1 MDKKVVNTNYKK
13 RIVDKQLNSLL
24 QAVGAVAI
32 EGPRACGK
40 TATARQI
47 AKSEVL
53 LDVDSEA
60 RLAAQIEPN
69 LVLEGKTPRLI
80 DEWQLVPEI
89 WNYIRRSV
97 DQRHKPGQFILT
109 GSAEP
114 SRDVT
119 RHTGAGRLSRL
130 RMRPMSLFES
140 GYSSGTISLL
150 NLFEEVSQTC
160 PDPGLTVPDLALL
173 ASLGGWP
180 GFLDL
185 KANAG
190 ISAVRDYL
198 YEVQLVDI
206 STIDGSRRDP
216 GRVAQL
222 LRSLARN
229 VSTYVSASTLASDLG
244 SGEKPLDNSTVRAY
258 LDSLERLMIIEDQP
272 AWSPNLRSR
281 SVLRSGPKHHFVDPS
296 LAVATLRAN
305 PNLLLKDLKLF
316 GLIFE
321 SLVVRDLRVYAQA
334 MDAQIMQYRDS
345 TGLEVDI
352 IVEAADGRW
361 GALEVK
367 LGTTF
372 IDEGA
377 KNLLKFRD
385 RIDTSKCGEPSFL
398 GVIVGTGFG
407 YLRSDGILVIPIGAL
422 GP

>member
-1 MDKKVVNTNYKK
+1 MNKKVGNPTYRQRV
-13 RIVDKQLNSLL
+13 VDKQLNSLL

-40 TATARQI
+40 TTTAREL

-60 RLAAQIEPN
+60 RLAAQIEPS

-89 WNYIRRSV
+89 WNHVRRSV
-97 DQRHKPGQFILT
+97 DQRRKPGQFILT

-114 SRDVT
+114 SQDVT

-140 GYSSGTISLL
+140 LHSSGTISLL
-150 NLFEEVSQTC
+150 NLFEEVGQTC
-160 PDPGLTVPDLALL
+160 ADPGLTVPDLALL
-173 ASLGGWP
+173 ATLGGWP

-185 KANAG
+185 AANAG
-190 ISAVRDYL
+190 ISAVKDYL

-206 STIDGSRRDP
+206 RTIDGSRRNP
-216 GRVAQL
+216 SRVAQL

-229 VSTYVSASTLASDLG
+229 VSTYVFASTLASDLG
-244 SGEKPLDNSTVRAY
+244 GGEKPLDNSTVRTY

-272 AWSPNLRSR
+272 AWSPNIRSR
-281 SVLRSGPKHHFVDPS
+281 SVLRSGSRHHFVDPT
-296 LAVATLRAN
+296 LAVAALRAT
-305 PNLLLKDLKLF
+305 PNLLLKVLKLF

-334 MDAQIMQYRDS
+334 MDAQILQYRDN

-361 GALEVK
+361 GAFEVK

-377 KNLLKFRD
+377 KNLLRFRN

-407 YLRSDGILVIPIGAL
+407 YLRSDGIQVIPIGSL
-422 GP
+422 CP

>member
-1 MDKKVVNTNYKK
+1 MGKKSGNASYKA
-13 RIVDKQLNSLL
+13 RVVDKQLSSLL

-40 TATARQI
+40 TATAREI

-53 LDVDSEA
+53 LDVDLEA
-60 RLAAQIEPN
+60 RLAAQVDPN
-69 LVLEGKTPRLI
+69 LVLEGKTPRLL

-89 WNYIRRSV
+89 WNHVRRSV
-97 DQRHKPGQFILT
+97 DKRRNPGQFILT

-140 GYSSGTISLL
+140 GHSSGTISLSI
-150 NLFEEVSQTC
+150 LFEEVGQTS
-160 PDPGLTVPDLALL
+160 PDPGLTVPDLALV

-185 KANAG
+185 ETNAG
-190 ISAVRDYL
+190 INAVRDYL

-206 STIDGSRRDP
+206 RTIDGSRRDP
-216 GRVAQL
+216 GRVGQF

-244 SGEKPLDNSTVRAY
+244 GKERPLDNGTVRTY
-258 LDSLERLMIIEDQP
+258 LDALERLMIIEDQP
-272 AWSPNLRSR
+272 AWSPSLRSR
-281 SVLRSGPKHHFVDPS
+281 SVLRSGPKRHFVDPS
-296 LAVATLRAN
+296 LAVAALRAT
-305 PNLLLKDLKLF
+305 PNHLLKDLNLF

-334 MDAQIMQYRDS
+334 MDAQILQYRDS
-345 TGLEVDI
+345 SGLEVDI

-367 LGTTF
+367 LGATF

-377 KNLLKFRD
+377 RNLLRFRN

-398 GVIVGTGFG
+398 GVIVGTGLG
-407 YLRSDGILVIPIGAL
+407 YVRPDGVMVIPIGAL

>member
-1 MDKKVVNTNYKK
+1 MAV
-13 RIVDKQLNSLL
+13 LP
-24 QAVGAVAI
+24 QA
-32 EGPRACGK
+32 
-40 TATARQI
+40 
-47 AKSEVL
+47 
-53 LDVDSEA
+53 
-60 RLAAQIEPN
+60 
-69 LVLEGKTPRLI
+69 
-80 DEWQLVPEI
+80 
-89 WNYIRRSV
+89 
-97 DQRHKPGQFILT
+97 
-109 GSAEP
+109 
-114 SRDVT
+114 
-119 RHTGAGRLSRL
+119 
-130 RMRPMSLFES
+130 
-140 GYSSGTISLL
+140 
-150 NLFEEVSQTC
+150 
-160 PDPGLTVPDLALL
+160 
-173 ASLGGWP
+173 
-180 GFLDL
+180 
-185 KANAG
+185 
-190 ISAVRDYL
+190 
-198 YEVQLVDI
+198 
-206 STIDGSRRDP
+206 
-216 GRVAQL
+216 
-222 LRSLARN
+222 
-229 VSTYVSASTLASDLG
+229 
-244 SGEKPLDNSTVRAY
+244 

-296 LAVATLRAN
+296 LAVAALRAN